1 LSILRVVD
9 RVCPL
14 LGLQG
19 DRRTAIDGVDGS
31 HRCHAEDPPATLD
44 RAMQAQLCLTPAH
57 ERCERYIGFI
67 ARSGATTPGRSTVGD
82 GFVSTRMLLA
92 PQPAWRG
99 IAGHARGA
107 RAGPLIAAGAGVLV
121 VGIGTA
127 AVAGGMLAPR
137 QEAVATNTPE
147 PSVTP
152 ISTPTRR
159 PTPIP
164 TVGPTPSPTPSP
176 TPTPPAT
183 PAPTVVPTVA
193 PPPPQQTYTVQEGDT
208 LAAIAQQF
216 GTTTTAIQQANG
228 IEDPNQIFIG
238 QVLVIP

>member
-1 LSILRVVD
+1 MD

-19 DRRTAIDGVDGS
+19 DRRTAIDGVDGA
-31 HRCHAEDPPATLD
+31 HRCHAEDPPVTLD

-57 ERCERYIGFI
+57 ERCERFIGFI
-67 ARSGATTPGRSTVGD
+67 ARSGATNPGRSAVGD

-107 RAGPLIAAGAGVLV
+107 GPGPLIAAGVGVLA

-127 AVAGGMLAPR
+127 AVAAGMLATP
-137 QEAVATNTPE
+137 QEPATSNTPD
-147 PSVTP
+147 PSPRATEE
-152 ISTPTRR
+152 PTRR
-159 PTPIP
+159 PTPSP
-164 TVGPTPSPTPSP
+164 TIAPTPSPTPSP
-176 TPTPPAT
+176 TPTPIPAT
-183 PAPTVVPTVA
+183 PAPTVAPTVA
-193 PPPPQQTYTVQEGDT
+193 PTPVPQLTYTVEQGDT
-208 LAAIAQQF
+208 LTAIAQRF
-216 GTTTTAIQQANG
+216 GTTTTALQEANG
-228 IEDPNQIFIG
+228 IENPNEIVIG